1 MHVPYTLILGFYL
14 YKLFSEIAKNV
25 QKTITP
31 FIIQNNLIDEDSKIF
46 KINSK
51 LTTLS
56 IGNGGIF
63 LSLKS
68 KIIDHI
74 PYIKM
79 VVPLW
84 LGWFL
89 KLYI

>member
-14 YKLFSEIAKNV
+14 YKLFSEIAKNI

-31 FIIQNNLIDEDSKIF
+31 FIIQNNLIDEESKIF

-56 IGNGGIF
+56 IGNGGGI
-63 LSLKS
+63 SES
-68 KIIDHI
+68 
-74 PYIKM
+74 
-79 VVPLW
+79 
-84 LGWFL
+84 
-89 KLYI
+89 

>member
-1 MHVPYTLILGFYL
+1 MHVPYRLGLGFYL

-31 FIIQNNLIDEDSKIF
+31 FITQNILIDEDSKIL
-46 KINSK
+46 KINLK
-51 LTTLS
+51 FTTWN

-68 KIIDHI
+68 KIINHI
-74 PYIKM
+74 P
-79 VVPLW
+79 
-84 LGWFL
+84 
-89 KLYI
+89 